1 MEEIKIVGHT
11 DELSLDFSEEL
22 QYDLVLIIGNG
33 FDLNFGLKTSYS
45 DFLSSKQFKNLIES
59 NNKLALHLSNNQKL
73 NN

>member
-45 DFLSSKQFKNLIES
+45 DFL
-59 NNKLALHLSNNQKL
+59 H
-73 NN
+73 